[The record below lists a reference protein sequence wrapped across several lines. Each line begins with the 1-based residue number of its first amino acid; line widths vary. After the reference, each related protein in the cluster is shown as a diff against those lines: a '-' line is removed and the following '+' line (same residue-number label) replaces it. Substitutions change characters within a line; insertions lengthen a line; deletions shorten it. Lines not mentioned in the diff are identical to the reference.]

1 MCKCGERDS
10 DMVLTAYTPSQ
21 NQGESVC
28 LLPHTPR
35 RFPLRSGQL
44 STRHEHKRASY
55 LMLVQLSHTLIF
67 QSRPVT
73 AFVDSRAYTHPL
85 CVRYT
90 PLR

>member
-1 MCKCGERDS
+1 
-10 DMVLTAYTPSQ
+10 MVLTRLVRIRG
-21 NQGESVC
+21 NQSVC
-28 LLPHTPR
+28 CHIPPGG
-35 RFPLRSGQL
+35 FPLRSGQL

-85 CVRYT
+85 CIRYT